1 MTPQT
6 SFTILTFRCL
16 PVNLQPHFWPPTPHS
31 QRRLIRTKT
40 TRPELRKLQGKFL
53 LPRKSARTAAV
64 ETLLRSS
71 NMFNTIYLSGKSI
84 KARAWLDAIPKS
96 EAQTMLTSEF

>member
-16 PVNLQPHFWPPTPHS
+16 PVNLQPHFWPPETYS
-31 QRRLIRTKT
+31 NQDY
-40 TRPELRKLQGKFL
+40 PELRKLQGKFL

-64 ETLLRSS
+64 ETLLRSN

-84 KARAWLDAIPKS
+84 KARAWLNAIPKS
-96 EAQTMLTSEF
+96 EAQTMLTSEFRTAFRNR